1 MYLTLQYILEIVFS
15 ATLNPILYQLMSK
28 KFRIAFKD
36 TFGYCVPCFRNT
48 MPEITYSNI
57 VGGAS
62 SYKLSRTGSFYSNGS
77 FRRSSINFEACTPTI
92 TRKNDLIDDS
102 YKTDALTNNEMH
114 KDDNDK
120 WNTTKVI
127 DDKQLSMENQTSPN
141 SSECS
146 VRNNKIEKSAFLS
159 VPSFKF

>member
-1 MYLTLQYILEIVFS
+1 MFHYS

-36 TFGYCVPCFRNT
+36 TFGFCLPCFRST
-48 MPEITYSNI
+48 LPEITYSNI

-77 FRRSSINFEACTPTI
+77 FRRSSINFEACTPTVP
-92 TRKNDLIDDS
+92 RKNQLANETNAIGNQTTKDVNDS
-102 YKTDALTNNEMH
+102 SSAGKAVQEHVSADNLTGQENNECSPR
-114 KDDNDK
+114 
-120 WNTTKVI
+120 TK
-127 DDKQLSMENQTSPN
+127 N
-141 SSECS
+141 
-146 VRNNKIEKSAFLS
+146 EKSSFLS